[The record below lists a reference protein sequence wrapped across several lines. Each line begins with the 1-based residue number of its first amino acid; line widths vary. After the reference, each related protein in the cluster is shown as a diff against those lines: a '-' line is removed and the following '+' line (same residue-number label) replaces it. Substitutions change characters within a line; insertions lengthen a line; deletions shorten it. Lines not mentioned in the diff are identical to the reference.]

1 MSAEF
6 SKQEIGNDEVRHHVN
21 AAWRAFRREAH
32 SAKRVM
38 HTVLD
43 KQEDL
48 ALMRWE
54 DEGGPCVSA

>member
-1 MSAEF
+1 M
-6 SKQEIGNDEVRHHVN
+6 KDE
-21 AAWRAFRREAH
+21 RANRQRTEKALRRAL
-32 SAKRVM
+32 R
-38 HTVLD
+38 TIRD